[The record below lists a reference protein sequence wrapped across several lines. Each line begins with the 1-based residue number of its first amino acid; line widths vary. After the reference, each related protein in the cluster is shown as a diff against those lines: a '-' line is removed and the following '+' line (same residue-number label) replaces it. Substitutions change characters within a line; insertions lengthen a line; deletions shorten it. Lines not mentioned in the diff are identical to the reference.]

1 MMEWCGRPEFP
12 EIVDMFSPSRDSEPL
27 NIVVAGSEAFPFA
40 KTGGLGDVLGAL
52 PDALTRLGHKPVVMI
67 PAYREIRRCG
77 RPIEDTGLR
86 FSVPIGNKSVAG
98 GLLRGTLPGADTPI
112 YFIRQDEYFDRPG
125 LYAENNQGYVDNCER
140 FTFFSRAV
148 LEACRAL
155 ELPVDVMHCNDWH
168 TGLLPV
174 YLKTEYRA
182 VPRFQRTISL
192 MTIHNMEHQGEFWH
206 WDMTLTGLDW
216 GYFNW
221 RQMEAYGKLNL
232 LKSGLVFADAI
243 NAVSPRYAEEIQTP
257 DFGCRLE
264 GVLSSRRDDLAG
276 IINGVDYD
284 VWNPSRDKF
293 LPMSY
298 GPTKVREGKAA
309 AKAALQQQLGLEV
322 RQNVPLVGFIGR
334 LVSQKGVD
342 LILDVLREWVRK
354 QDVQWAFL
362 GGDGDPRLGDELAKL
377 AAANPQR
384 VAARIEKSEELAH
397 RIEAA
402 SDLFLMPSRFEPC
415 GLNQLYSLKYGTVPV
430 VHAVGGLA
438 NTVVDAS
445 PENIRAC
452 SATGFSFQGAHA
464 SRFEEV
470 LLRACDVYR
479 NQPQVWADIQRT
491 GMSQDWSW
499 DRSARDYVD
508 LYRRTIAKAMH
519 GEAATV

>member
-1 MMEWCGRPEFP
+1 MSAV
-12 EIVDMFSPSRDSEPL
+12 VDREPL
-27 NIVVAGSEAFPFA
+27 HIVVAGSEAFPFA

-52 PDALTRLGHKPVVMI
+52 PTALKRLGHQPVVMI
-67 PAYREIRRCG
+67 PAYRDIRKCG

-86 FSVPIGNKSVAG
+86 FSVPIGGRAIG
-98 GLLRGTLPGADTPI
+98 GGILRGMLPGDVPI
-112 YFIRQDEYFDRPG
+112 YFLRQDDYFDRPG

-140 FTFFSRAV
+140 FTFFNRAV

-168 TGLLPV
+168 TGLLPA
-174 YLKTEYRA
+174 YLKTEYRG
-182 VPRFQRTISL
+182 VPRFQRTVSL

-216 GYFNW
+216 GLFNW

-232 LKSGLVFADAI
+232 LKSGLVFADALST
-243 NAVSPRYAEEIQTP
+243 VSPRYAEEIQSP
-257 DFGCRLE
+257 EFGCRLE
-264 GVLSSRRDDLAG
+264 GVLGYRRNELSG

-293 LPMSY
+293 LPHPY
-298 GPTKVREGKAA
+298 GPTNFAEGKAA
-309 AKAALQQQLGLEV
+309 AKVALQQQLGLEV
-322 RQNVPLVGFIGR
+322 RPNVPLIGFIGR

-342 LILDVLREWVRK
+342 LVLDVLREWVRT

-362 GGDGDPRLGDELAKL
+362 GGDGDPKLADELLRL
-377 AAANPQR
+377 AASHPQR

-445 PENIRAC
+445 PENLRSCA
-452 SATGFSFQGAHA
+452 ATGFVFHGAQA
-464 SRFEEV
+464 ARLQET
-470 LLRACDVYR
+470 LTGAIDVYR
-479 NQPQVWADIQRT
+479 TKPQVWADVQRT

-499 DRSARDYVD
+499 DRSARDYVE
-508 LYRRTIAKAMH
+508 LYRRTQARVLRSETAS
-519 GEAATV
+519 V